1 MHLPNNLKVLR
12 KRRNRTQED
21 VAKAL
26 NVPRPTY
33 SGYENNVSYP
43 SLEILVRISN
53 YFNLSIDV
61 LLKMDFS
68 KLSESQIKMIEDGND
83 AFIKGSNIRVL
94 ASTVDINNEE
104 NIEFVSVKAKAG
116 YTRGFADPEFIKVL
130 PTFQLPFLSR
140 NKKYRTFQISGESM
154 LPIPDGAYITG
165 EFIQNWF
172 SLKDGDACIILTLD
186 DGIVFKCIEN
196 KLKSQKKLGV
206 YSLNTEFEP
215 YSIDAADIKEIWKF
229 VNYISP
235 EMPSPIGDDIK
246 LHKDVANLKENMERI
261 MKKLEIG

>member
-1 MHLPNNLKVLR
+1 MHLPNNLKLLR

-94 ASTVDINNEE
+94 ASTVDKNNEE

-130 PTFQLPFLSR
+130 PTFQLPFLSKS
-140 NKKYRTFQISGESM
+140 KKYRTFQINGESM
-154 LPIPDGAYITG
+154 LPIPDGAYVTG

-196 KLKSQKKLGV
+196 KLKSHKKLGV
-206 YSLNTEFEP
+206 YSLNPEFEP

-235 EMPSPIGDDIK
+235 EMPSAISDDIK
-246 LHKDVANLKENMERI
+246 LHKDVVNLKENMERI